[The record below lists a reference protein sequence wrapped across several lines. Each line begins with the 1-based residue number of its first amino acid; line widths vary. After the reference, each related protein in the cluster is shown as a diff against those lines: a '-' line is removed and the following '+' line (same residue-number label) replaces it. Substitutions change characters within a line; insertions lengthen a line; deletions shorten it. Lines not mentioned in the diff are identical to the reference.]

1 MDLHNGGLMS
11 MTTWMTRAS
20 FLLVA
25 SAAALVSACS
35 GSSGAADTEP
45 PAKTSGP
52 PACKSSG
59 KNAWETYGQKAF
71 LAVNSSIFANVDAEM
86 KANGTK
92 NLGNSFNLVGSG
104 KPPATHDSPA
114 DFEAELAAFLVYAY
128 GGPSS
133 ITYTDGRS
141 YSGSGIDIV
150 YFHTGLNITTD
161 QYDYFVMSIVVPA
174 LTSNG
179 VPMDDVSSCFAPVVT
194 APAFVADIVGR

>member
-92 NLGNSFNLVGSG
+92 NLGNSFNLVGTG
-104 KPPATHDSPA
+104 KPPATQDVPPVLMG
-114 DFEAELAAFLVYAY
+114 DEDVNLGEL
-128 GGPSS
+128 
-133 ITYTDGRS
+133 
-141 YSGSGIDIV
+141 
-150 YFHTGLNITTD
+150 TG
-161 QYDYFVMSIVVPA
+161 A
-174 LTSNG
+174 
-179 VPMDDVSSCFAPVVT
+179 VSAHSFSAKAVQANSTPT
-194 APAFVADIVGR
+194 N